1 MKDTCQEQDEIVRL
15 VRASQA
21 GDKVAFD
28 RLVLLHQSQAMRV
41 ALGILGNVHDA
52 AEVVQ
57 EAFVR
62 AYLRIGTL
70 VLPGRFRFWMLR
82 IVANEAVSRQRA
94 ARRQVAMTKLFVAA
108 GFQRRLRGP
117 DEREEARDLQAAV
130 ERAMVHLTERE
141 AKAIALFGLEDLS
154 HGETAQIMGCSSEAV
169 RWHVYRARQKLR
181 VLLKEYLE

>member
-1 MKDTCQEQDEIVRL
+1 MKDTCQAQDEIVRL

-41 ALGILGNVHDA
+41 ALGVLGNVHDA

-70 VLPGRFRFWMLR
+70 ALPGRFRFWMLR

-94 ARRQVAMTKLFVAA
+94 ARRQATMTRLFLAA
-108 GFQRRLRGP
+108 GFQRRSRGP

-130 ERAMVHLTERE
+130 ERAMVHLTEKE
-141 AKAIALFGLEDLS
+141 AKAIALFGLEGLS
-154 HGETAQIMGCSSEAV
+154 HGEAAQVMGCSSEAV